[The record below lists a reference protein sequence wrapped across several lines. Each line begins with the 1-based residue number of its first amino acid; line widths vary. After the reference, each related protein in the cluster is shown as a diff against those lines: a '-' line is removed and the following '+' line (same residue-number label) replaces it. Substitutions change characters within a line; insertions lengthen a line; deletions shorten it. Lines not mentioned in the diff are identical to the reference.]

1 MNPKKSNKL
10 YKEVSEELNLTEDL
24 VQDFIEFY
32 YKEIRKNLTDLLH
45 PRINV
50 DGLGHFV
57 AKTFIIR
64 KAIPKYQKFL
74 EVQSTE
80 TFAEYFNK
88 KNTETKL
95 NALINLEIKLTEIEH
110 KKEIFKQTK
119 YDKYTK
125 DNLEE

>member
-10 YKEVSEELNLTEDL
+10 YTEVSEDLNLKEDQ
-24 VQDFIEFY
+24 VEDIIEFY
-32 YKEIRKNLTDLLH
+32 YKEVRRNLSDLLH
-45 PRINV
+45 PRINL

-57 AKTFIIR
+57 AKPVIIR
-64 KAIPKYQKFL
+64 NAISRNKKFL
-74 EVQSTE
+74 DVQRTD

-88 KNTETKL
+88 KNTKTKL
-95 NALINLEIKLTEIEH
+95 DSLITLESKLTEIEN

>member
-10 YKEVSEELNLTEDL
+10 YKEVSEELDLTEDL
-24 VQDFIEFY
+24 IQDFIEFY
-32 YKEIRKNLTDLLH
+32 YKEIRRNLTDLLH

-95 NALINLEIKLTEIEH
+95 NALINLESKLTEIEN

-125 DNLEE
+125 ENLEE

>member
-10 YKEVSEELNLTEDL
+10 YKEVSEELDLTEDL

-32 YKEIRKNLTDLLH
+32 YKEIRKNLSDLLH

-64 KAIPKYQKFL
+64 KAIPRYKKFL
-74 EVQSTE
+74 EVQGTE

-95 NALINLEIKLTEIEH
+95 NALINLENKLTEIEH

>member
-10 YKEVSEELNLTEDL
+10 YTEVSEDLNLKEDQ
-24 VQDFIEFY
+24 VEDIIEFY
-32 YKEIRKNLTDLLH
+32 YKEVRRNLSDLLH
-45 PRINV
+45 PRINL

-57 AKTFIIR
+57 AKPVIIR
-64 KAIPKYQKFL
+64 NAISRNKMFL
-74 EVQSTE
+74 DVQRTD

-88 KNTETKL
+88 KNTKTKL
-95 NALINLEIKLTEIEH
+95 DSLITLESKLTEIEN

>member
-10 YKEVSEELNLTEDL
+10 YKEVSEELDLTEDL

-64 KAIPKYQKFL
+64 KAIPRYQKFL
-74 EVQSTE
+74 EIQSTE

-95 NALINLEIKLTEIEH
+95 NALISLESKLTEIEH

-125 DNLEE
+125 ENLEE

>member
-10 YKEVSEELNLTEDL
+10 YTEVSEDLNLKEDQ
-24 VQDFIEFY
+24 VEDIIEFY
-32 YKEIRKNLTDLLH
+32 YKEVRRNLSDLLH
-45 PRINV
+45 PRVNL

-57 AKTFIIR
+57 AKPMIIR
-64 KAIPKYQKFL
+64 NAISKNKKSL
-74 EVQSTE
+74 DVQRTD

-88 KNTETKL
+88 KNTKTKL
-95 NALINLEIKLTEIEH
+95 EALITLESKLTEIEH
-110 KKEIFKQTK
+110 KKEIFKKTR

>member
-10 YKEVSEELNLTEDL
+10 YKEVSEELDLTEDL

-57 AKTFIIR
+57 AKTFVIR
-64 KAIPKYQKFL
+64 KAIPRYKKFL
-74 EVQSTE
+74 EVQGTE

-95 NALINLEIKLTEIEH
+95 NAN
-110 KKEIFKQTK
+110 
-119 YDKYTK
+119 
-125 DNLEE
+125 

>member
-10 YKEVSEELNLTEDL
+10 YKEVSEELDLTEDL

-45 PRINV
+45 PRINL

-64 KAIPKYQKFL
+64 KAIPRYQKFL
-74 EVQSTE
+74 EIQSTE

-95 NALINLEIKLTEIEH
+95 NALISLESKLTEIEH

-125 DNLEE
+125 ENLEE

>member
-10 YKEVSEELNLTEDL
+10 YKEVSEELDLTEDL

-32 YKEIRKNLTDLLH
+32 YKEIRRNLTDLLH

-95 NALINLEIKLTEIEH
+95 NALINLESKLTEIEN

-125 DNLEE
+125 ENLEE

>member
-10 YKEVSEELNLTEDL
+10 DKEVSEELDLTEDL

-32 YKEIRKNLTDLLH
+32 YKEIRRNLTDLLH

-95 NALINLEIKLTEIEH
+95 NALINLESKLTEIEH

>member
-1 MNPKKSNKL
+1 MGISL
-10 YKEVSEELNLTEDL
+10 R
-24 VQDFIEFY
+24 FIQNTY
-32 YKEIRKNLTDLLH
+32 GILRRQT
-45 PRINV
+45 I
-50 DGLGHFV
+50 HFV

-95 NALINLEIKLTEIEH
+95 NALINLESKLTEIEN

-125 DNLEE
+125 ENLEE

>member
-10 YKEVSEELNLTEDL
+10 YKEVSEELDLTEDL

-74 EVQSTE
+74 EIQSTE

-95 NALINLEIKLTEIEH
+95 NALISLESKLTEIEH

-125 DNLEE
+125 ENLEE

>member
-10 YKEVSEELNLTEDL
+10 YKEVSEELDLTEDL

-32 YKEIRKNLTDLLH
+32 YKEIRRNLTDLLH

-64 KAIPKYQKFL
+64 KAIPRYKKFL

-95 NALINLEIKLTEIEH
+95 NALINLESKLTEIEN

-125 DNLEE
+125 ENLEE

>member
-1 MNPKKSNKL
+1 MNPKKSSKL
-10 YKEVSEELNLTEDL
+10 YKEVSEELDLTEDL

-32 YKEIRKNLTDLLH
+32 YKEIRRNLSDLLH
-45 PRINV
+45 PRVNV

-57 AKTFIIR
+57 AKTFVIR
-64 KAIPKYQKFL
+64 KSIPKYQKFL

-80 TFAEYFNK
+80 TFSEYFNK

-95 NALINLEIKLTEIEH
+95 NALINLELKLTEIEH

>member
-10 YKEVSEELNLTEDL
+10 YKEVSEELDLTEDL

-32 YKEIRKNLTDLLH
+32 YKEIRRNLTDLLH

-95 NALINLEIKLTEIEH
+95 NALINLENKLTEIEH

-125 DNLEE
+125 ENLEE

>member
-32 YKEIRKNLTDLLH
+32 YKEIRRNLTDLLH

>member
-10 YKEVSEELNLTEDL
+10 YKEVSEELDLTEDL

-32 YKEIRKNLTDLLH
+32 YKEIRRNLTDLLH

-95 NALINLEIKLTEIEH
+95 NALINLENKLTEIEH

>member
-64 KAIPKYQKFL
+64 KAIPRYQKFL
-74 EVQSTE
+74 EIQSTE

-95 NALINLEIKLTEIEH
+95 NALISLESKLTEIEH

-125 DNLEE
+125 ENLEE